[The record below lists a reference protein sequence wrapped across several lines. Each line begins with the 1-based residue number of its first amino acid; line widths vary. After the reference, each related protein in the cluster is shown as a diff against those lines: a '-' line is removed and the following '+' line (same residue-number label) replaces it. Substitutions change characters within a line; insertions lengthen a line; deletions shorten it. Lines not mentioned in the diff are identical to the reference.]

1 MTWTWVRSP
10 AARITGMV
18 LAVVC
23 LGLVGVMIVVD
34 AVLLTMRLPATAAG
48 RAWRM
53 FGVTSA
59 STALAFGA
67 SGVLVLFVIDGARPA
82 ILAGAV
88 VYGMLLVIPGAL
100 VGALVGSVLWLDVYR
115 REMETR

>member
-1 MTWTWVRSP
+1 MVWTWVRSP
-10 AARITGMV
+10 ATRIIATV

-59 STALAFGA
+59 STALAFGV
-67 SGVLVLFVIDGARPA
+67 SGVLVLFVIDGAQPA
-82 ILAGAV
+82 VLDDALI
-88 VYGMLLVIPGAL
+88 YGMLLVIPGAL
-100 VGALVGSVLWLDVYR
+100 LGAIVGSVLWLDVYR
-115 REMETR
+115 REMGTR